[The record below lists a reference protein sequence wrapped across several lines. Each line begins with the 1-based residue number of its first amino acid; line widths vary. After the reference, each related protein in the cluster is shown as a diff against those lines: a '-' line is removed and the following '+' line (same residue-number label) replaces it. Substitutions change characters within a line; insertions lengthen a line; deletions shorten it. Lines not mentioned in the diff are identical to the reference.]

1 MPWSVCG
8 LVFYYYVTN
17 YNKFSG
23 LKQYLCVSSQF
34 LYVRSLSELNWVL
47 CVWSHKTEIKV
58 SETLGFYLAVIG
70 RNSFPISFRLLV
82 DFLSFLQL
90 QDWRSVF
97 SCWLSAGVCSLLLA
111 TILWSLF
118 CRAAMM
124 CWGFWVSDFLFCH
137 QPEKH
142 STFKVSGG

>member
-34 LYVRSLSELNWVL
+34 MYVRSLSELNWVL

-58 SETLGFYLAVIG
+58 SETLGFYLAVKG

-111 TILWSLF
+111 TIPVVPTLQSSNDVLRLLSLWLPLLPPAREAF
-118 CRAAMM
+118 H
-124 CWGFWVSDFLFCH
+124 F
-137 QPEKH
+137 
-142 STFKVSGG
+142 